1 LALAERNAETLVG
14 LQQRTDEAGQV
25 AAAVRGEC
33 ASALERIVAQIDAV
47 QARTETNA
55 RELRAAFEALERRVG
70 AVVAPGDVDPDE
82 TPWAE
87 DVTKVRAEMIELR
100 ESAQRA
106 VAEAQARLGVRVES
120 IVAGVEAQVASVQ
133 DEAWKRLGDLQARLE
148 TQAGTV
154 GRLRDEVHQA
164 QRGVDELE
172 SALAE
177 QADRGVRA
185 LLARACNE
193 AAAVVLGVASAGV
206 IVGRYAAGTELPRI
220 AR

>member
-1 LALAERNAETLVG
+1 
-14 LQQRTDEAGQV
+14 
-25 AAAVRGEC
+25 
-33 ASALERIVAQIDAV
+33 
-47 QARTETNA
+47 
-55 RELRAAFEALERRVG
+55 
-70 AVVAPGDVDPDE
+70 
-82 TPWAE
+82 
-87 DVTKVRAEMIELR
+87 MIELR

-106 VAEAQARLGVRVES
+106 VGEAQARLGVRVES

-206 IVGRYAAGTELPRI
+206 IVGRYAAGTVLPRI